1 MKKVLG
7 LFKKEAPA
15 IGWLPADR
23 AYPRLA
29 TNIAGVPAQPG
40 IYALWHRGV
49 RPQWL
54 RVGAAKNLA
63 SAFVELAEAPE
74 IAALGIDVFVTWA
87 VPPANQHA
95 GIVRFLIDTLQ
106 PALQD
111 VAVDAAPTAFPL
123 PPGTTL

>member
-7 LFKKEAPA
+7 LFKKEAA
-15 IGWLPADR
+15 VVGWLPTDR
-23 AYPRLA
+23 PYPRLA
-29 TNIAGVPAQPG
+29 ANIAGVPAQPG

-54 RVGAAKNLA
+54 RVGTARNLA
-63 SAFVELAEAPE
+63 SAFVELAESPD
-74 IAALGIDVFVTWA
+74 IVALGIDVFVTWA
-87 VPPANQHA
+87 TPPAPQHA
-95 GIVRFLIDTLQ
+95 GIVRFLAKTLQ

-111 VAVDAAPTAFPL
+111 VVADVPAVAFPL